1 MEYKLLLILP
11 KDITLNY
18 ELFSQNVG
26 LITGMR
32 LGSPPLSLATIA
44 ALTPVNFNMLNASNI
59 IPKNMSVEQLQN
71 GILWL
76 LKELYKSERFIERLK
91 IFFNDFEKS
100 DKKGEI
106 EISKTFLDFAVIGIV
121 LRLTRFLLFRAT
133 SSEKYAFFKMFKIV
147 LKSSHPQRFGILLY
161 YFIRLLNYQNFL
173 SEITRE
179 CCQTNYSE
187 NLISCT

>member
-76 LKELYKSERFIERLK
+76 LKELYKSE
-91 IFFNDFEKS
+91 
-100 DKKGEI
+100 
-106 EISKTFLDFAVIGIV
+106 
-121 LRLTRFLLFRAT
+121 
-133 SSEKYAFFKMFKIV
+133 
-147 LKSSHPQRFGILLY
+147 
-161 YFIRLLNYQNFL
+161 
-173 SEITRE
+173 
-179 CCQTNYSE
+179 